1 MVLEKNYFSYFFTYF
16 TVNIVT
22 MFINTYLPVYYFQV
36 LDIDRVYLAFVQIF
50 SYSAF
55 LIKPLISIYFDTHES
70 KKKSLAIVSAYGIII
85 SFAIIIFILPVLFLF
100 GIMLTIN
107 FAFLSLLD
115 VSVDKFLVKSPDT
128 GKIIDKNIVFT
139 QIGAIIGT
147 IFINVA
153 FLVTIVDLYQIDYWN
168 DFFLVLLIGVMPI
181 GLIIWTLKEKNATE
195 KIESPDLGDV
205 NKKRILMMCLFIFL
219 VYGDKLYE
227 FPLEPWILEKFGEE
241 LFSFFVRLLI
251 FIIFINLIGII
262 IAGFISNKFNRKKLL
277 IYSSLSYGLISL
289 LLPFVNVFWFFLL
302 FTILQIIASFIILNM
317 IRIMIQFAAKK
328 VTYFQIMASFFII
341 ARIIFIPLGTYL
353 STLIPTELIIII
365 SGILITMSIIPLFF
379 L

>member
-1 MVLEKNYFSYFFTYF
+1 
-16 TVNIVT
+16 
-22 MFINTYLPVYYFQV
+22 
-36 LDIDRVYLAFVQIF
+36 
-50 SYSAF
+50 
-55 LIKPLISIYFDTHES
+55 
-70 KKKSLAIVSAYGIII
+70 
-85 SFAIIIFILPVLFLF
+85 
-100 GIMLTIN
+100 
-107 FAFLSLLD
+107 
-115 VSVDKFLVKSPDT
+115 
-128 GKIIDKNIVFT
+128 
-139 QIGAIIGT
+139 
-147 IFINVA
+147 
-153 FLVTIVDLYQIDYWN
+153 
-168 DFFLVLLIGVMPI
+168 
-181 GLIIWTLKEKNATE
+181 
-195 KIESPDLGDV
+195 
-205 NKKRILMMCLFIFL
+205 MCLFIFL

-289 LLPFVNVFWFFLL
+289 LLPFVNAFWFFLL

-317 IRIMIQFAAKK
+317 IRVMIQFAAKK